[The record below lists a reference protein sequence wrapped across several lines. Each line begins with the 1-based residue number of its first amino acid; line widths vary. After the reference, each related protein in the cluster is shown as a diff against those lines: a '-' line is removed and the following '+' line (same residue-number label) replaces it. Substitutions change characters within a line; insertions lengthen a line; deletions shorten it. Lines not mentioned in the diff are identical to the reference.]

1 MVAPLSPTS
10 AHYTTINQLT
20 NETIVMEARGVQS
33 YSWKIQHNNQ
43 IEIDYRSFDEKE
55 NVSMPIQLEV
65 FEKNNIQ

>member
-1 MVAPLSPTS
+1 MEPYLCSL
-10 AHYTTINQLT
+10 YNNQ
-20 NETIVMEARGVQS
+20 AKS
-33 YSWKIQHNNQ
+33 YSRKIQHNNQ

>member
-1 MVAPLSPTS
+1 MVAPWNPTS
-10 AHYTTINQLT
+10 AHYTTIKPK
-20 NETIVMEARGVQS
+20 S
-33 YSWKIQHNNQ
+33 YSRKIQHNNQ

>member
-1 MVAPLSPTS
+1 MVASWNPTS
-10 AHYTTINQLT
+10 AHYTTINQPT
-20 NETIVMEARGVQS
+20 NETMVMEARGVQS
-33 YSWKIQHNNQ
+33 YSRKIQHNNQ